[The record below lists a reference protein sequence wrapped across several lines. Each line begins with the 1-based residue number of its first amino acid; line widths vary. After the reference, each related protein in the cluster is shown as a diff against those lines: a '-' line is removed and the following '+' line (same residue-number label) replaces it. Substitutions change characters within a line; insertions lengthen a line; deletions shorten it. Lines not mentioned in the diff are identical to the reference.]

1 LIIFS
6 NPYSI
11 FKNILFLF
19 ILNISFTLFS
29 QEDLNYFLPLD
40 EKYDDIIPK
49 PNEILG
55 FNVGDW
61 HINHDM
67 LIDYLTKLSKS
78 SKKIK
83 IENRGYTYEDR
94 PLILLTITSEK
105 NHSRLEELR
114 KNHINLSNK
123 VVAENDLKKMP
134 AVVYQGFSVHGNEA
148 SGSNAAVLLAYYLAS
163 SKDEKVLE
171 LLDNLIILLDPS
183 LNPDGLQR
191 FSGWVNSQRSYV
203 KNPDSYDREYNEIWP
218 GGRTNHYWF
227 DLNRDWLT
235 VQLNESKARI
245 LSFNKWLPNILTDHH
260 EMGKD
265 QSFFFQPGI
274 GSSVNPLISKE
285 NQSLTS
291 KISKFHAKE
300 LDEIGSLYYSKE
312 DYDDFFLSKG
322 SAYPDINGGIGI
334 LFEQASSRGYSQNT
348 ENGLLTFPF
357 SIRNQFKT
365 ALSTLKAANSLKLE
379 LLKYQ
384 INFFKNSKLES
395 KTKREKAIVFGN
407 KKDISSTY
415 KLLKVLRFHNIEIH
429 NLKND
434 IDVNGKK
441 FSTENSFIVPL
452 KQSKF
457 KVIQAIFDKQI
468 KFKDSTFYDVS
479 SWTIPLAFDVNF
491 EKINDLKFIGKLIQD
506 DQKLKVNKVEK
517 ADYAYIFETHGYYYP
532 KGLYKLLNY
541 DVRAKVSLKKFKIN
555 DRSFDYGTI
564 MVPTQNQ
571 NLNPDE
577 IHKIMSEISVE
588 SELDIYSTNTGAS
601 QEGIDLGSRNFKT
614 IKKPKIGLLVGDGVR
629 SYDAGEIWYIMDR
642 QYNIPI
648 TKIDTRIL
656 EKINLEKYT
665 HFIFPSFNGE
675 LNDKTIHKVNS
686 WIEKGGTLILFREA
700 INWGKENQLV
710 EIEILE
716 NDFKA
721 KNINF
726 INRKNFKT
734 AQTISGAIFKA
745 NLDRTHPINFGIE
758 NNSIALFRNTD
769 IFLKPDDQSYN
780 NPIKYDKNPLMSG
793 YISKENL
800 KNLSNT
806 VPFKIESIE
815 NGKIIIMTDNTN
827 FRGYWIGTQHFLA
840 NMIFYSQFMN

>member
-1 LIIFS
+1 M
-6 NPYSI
+6 
-11 FKNILFLF
+11 
-19 ILNISFTLFS
+19 NISFTLFS
-29 QEDLNYFLPLD
+29 QEDLSYFLPLD
-40 EKYDDIIPK
+40 EKYDDNIPK
-49 PNEILG
+49 PSEVLG

-61 HINHDM
+61 HINHDK

-123 VVAENDLKKMP
+123 ALTEGDLKKMP

-148 SGSNAAVLLAYYLAS
+148 SGSNAAILLAYYLATS
-163 SKDEKVLE
+163 EDEKVLE
-171 LLDNLIILLDPS
+171 LLENLIILLDPS

-191 FSGWVNSQRSYV
+191 FSGWVNSQRSHV
-203 KNPDSYDREYNEIWP
+203 ENPDSYDREYNEVWP

-274 GSSVNPLISKE
+274 PSSVNPLISKK

-365 ALSTLKAANSLKLE
+365 AISTLKAANSLKVE

-384 INFFKNSKLES
+384 IDFFSNSKLES
-395 KTKREKAIVFGN
+395 EKKREKAIVFGN

-415 KLLKVLRFHNIEIH
+415 KLLEVLRFHNIEIH

-434 IDVNGKK
+434 ITINEKK

-452 KQSKF
+452 KQNKF
-457 KVIQAIFDKQI
+457 KIIQAIFDKQK

-479 SWTIPLAFDVNF
+479 SWTIPIAYDVNF
-491 EKINDLKFIGKLIQD
+491 EKINDLKFIGGLIQD
-506 DQKLKVNKVEK
+506 DQKFKLKKVEK
-517 ADYAYIFETHGYYYP
+517 ADYAYVFETHGYYYP
-532 KGLYKLLNY
+532 KGLYKLLDY
-541 DVRAKVSLKKFKIN
+541 GIRAKVSLKKFKIN
-555 DRSFDYGTI
+555 NKSFDYGTI

-571 NLNPDE
+571 NLNSDE

-614 IKKPKIGLLVGDGVR
+614 IKKPKIGLLIGEGVR

-642 QYNIPI
+642 QYNMPI

-656 EKINLEKYT
+656 EKLNFEKYT
-665 HFIFPSFNGE
+665 HFIFPSFSGE
-675 LNDKTIHKVNS
+675 LSDKTIQKINS

-700 INWGKENQLV
+700 VNWAKENQLV
-710 EIEILE
+710 EIDILE
-716 NDFKA
+716 NELKA
-721 KNINF
+721 ENINF

-734 AQTISGAIFKA
+734 AQSVSGAIFKA

-758 NNSIALFRNTD
+758 NNSIALFRNTN

-780 NPIKYDKNPLMSG
+780 NPIKYDKNPLISG

-800 KNLSNT
+800 KTLSNT
-806 VPFKIESIE
+806 VPFKIESTGD
-815 NGKIIIMTDNTN
+815 GKIIIMTDNTN
-827 FRGYWIGTQHFLA
+827 FRGYWIGTQHFMA

>member
-1 LIIFS
+1 M
-6 NPYSI
+6 
-11 FKNILFLF
+11 
-19 ILNISFTLFS
+19 NISFTLFS
-29 QEDLNYFLPLD
+29 QEDLSYFLPLD
-40 EKYDDIIPK
+40 EKYDDNIPK
-49 PNEILG
+49 PSEVLG

-61 HINHDM
+61 HINHDK

-123 VVAENDLKKMP
+123 ARTEGDLKKMP

-148 SGSNAAVLLAYYLAS
+148 SGSNAAILLAYYLATS
-163 SKDEKVLE
+163 EDEKVLE
-171 LLDNLIILLDPS
+171 LLENLIILLDPS

-191 FSGWVNSQRSYV
+191 FSGWVNSQRSHV
-203 KNPDSYDREYNEIWP
+203 ENPDSYDREYNEVWP

-274 GSSVNPLISKE
+274 PSSVNPLISKK

-365 ALSTLKAANSLKLE
+365 AISTLKAANSLKVE

-384 INFFKNSKLES
+384 MDFFSNSKLES
-395 KTKREKAIVFGN
+395 EKKREKAIVFGN
-407 KKDISSTY
+407 KKDITSTY
-415 KLLKVLRFHNIEIH
+415 KLLEVLRFHNIEIH

-434 IDVNGKK
+434 ITINEKK

-452 KQSKF
+452 KQNKF
-457 KVIQAIFDKQI
+457 KIIQAIFDKQK

-479 SWTIPLAFDVNF
+479 SWTIPIAYDVNF
-491 EKINDLKFIGKLIQD
+491 EKINDLKFIGGLIQD
-506 DQKLKVNKVEK
+506 DQKFKLKKVEK
-517 ADYAYIFETHGYYYP
+517 ADYAYVFETHGYYYP
-532 KGLYKLLNY
+532 KGLYKLLDY
-541 DVRAKVSLKKFKIN
+541 GIRAKVSLKKFKIN
-555 DRSFDYGTI
+555 NKSFDYGTI

-571 NLNPDE
+571 NLNSDE

-614 IKKPKIGLLVGDGVR
+614 IKKPKIGLLIGEGVR

-642 QYNIPI
+642 QYNMPI

-656 EKINLEKYT
+656 EKLNFEKYT
-665 HFIFPSFNGE
+665 HFIFPSFSGE
-675 LNDKTIHKVNS
+675 LSDKTIQKINS

-700 INWGKENQLV
+700 VNWAKENQLV
-710 EIEILE
+710 EIDILE
-716 NDFKA
+716 NELKA
-721 KNINF
+721 ENINF

-734 AQTISGAIFKA
+734 AQSVSGAIFKA

-758 NNSIALFRNTD
+758 NNSIALFRNTN

-780 NPIKYDKNPLMSG
+780 NPIKYDKNPLISG

-800 KNLSNT
+800 KTLSNT
-806 VPFKIESIE
+806 VPFKIESTGD
-815 NGKIIIMTDNTN
+815 GKIIIMTDNTN
-827 FRGYWIGTQHFLA
+827 FRGYWIGTQHFMA